1 MSNVVMSGRRVCV
14 VGPRLAPIA
23 REALPGAAL
32 ESLAPEALQ
41 STLPGDRAPDLV
53 LIDAD
58 SATPEALTAAIEAL
72 ARRPAPPPTVL
83 VGSHMPTN
91 LVRALLRLERSDVL
105 EAPFAPEALNR
116 VAVRLMSVAPASGGL
131 PSRCWSVVS
140 AAGGAGA
147 TTVAIEIASALAAV
161 QKDGR
166 RACLVDLNLADGAAS
181 AFLGTTPLMHLVEV
195 SPTPDRIDAAVLGAF
210 AVDTSAGFDLL
221 AAPRNPNA
229 FTLASSDAVLRLL
242 DVACQV
248 YGAVVVDLPRI
259 RQPWTLDVLAGSD
272 EVCVISELTVPALL
286 AARALVGEIEADLQG
301 DRKARLVVNRLAS
314 RVFGP
319 VPSLVEAEKAL
330 QRKAAGGITS
340 DWEAA
345 AASVNLGGSISQH
358 RPKSKIVQDVK
369 RLVDRLIAEG
379 ERGTAAHKG
388 AA

>member
-1 MSNVVMSGRRVCV
+1 MSGRRVCV
-14 VGPRLAPIA
+14 VGPRLAPIV
-23 REALPGAAL
+23 REALSGAAL
-32 ESLAPEALQ
+32 ESVPPEALQ
-41 STLPGDRAPDLV
+41 SALPGDRAPDLV

-58 SATPEALTAAIEAL
+58 AGSTEQLVAAIEAL
-72 ARRPAPPPTVL
+72 ARRPSPPPTVL
-83 VGSHMPTN
+83 VGSHLPTT
-91 LVRALLRLERSDVL
+91 LVRALMRLERSDVL
-105 EAPFAPEALNR
+105 DAPFAPEALQR
-116 VAVRLMSVAPASGGL
+116 VAARLMTVVPAGVGS

-147 TTVAIEIASALAAV
+147 TTVAIEIAAALAGV

-181 AFLGTTPLMHLVEV
+181 AFLGATPLMHVVEA
-195 SPTPDRIDAAVLGAF
+195 SATPDRIDAAVLGAF

-229 FTLASSDAVLRLL
+229 FAQVSPEAVLRLL
-242 DVACQV
+242 EVACQV

-286 AARALVGEIEADLQG
+286 AARALVGEIEADLDAGRQ
-301 DRKARLVVNRLAS
+301 ARLVVNRLAS

-369 RLVDRLIAEG
+369 KLVDRLIAEG
-379 ERGTAAHKG
+379 ERGTRAA
-388 AA
+388 